1 MAAKKKILTL
11 DEVKKFNELRETN
24 KGRTFSFP
32 ELCNMAKESL
42 GLSRPRVQALI
53 NKNIFLRIQ
62 RGKYAFP
69 KEPVYKDKLQ
79 KGIES
84 YIDYKKNPVGK
95 KQEEKSSVEIA
106 IELLKSE
113 GYRVQKQVF
122 DQVEAL
128 KNPNSLVSRYIH
140 WEIV

>member
-1 MAAKKKILTL
+1 MAAHKKMLTL
-11 DEVKKFNELRETN
+11 DEVKKFNELRENN
-24 KGRTFSFP
+24 KGRTFTFA
-32 ELCNMAKESL
+32 ELCTLAKESL

-53 NKNIFLRIQ
+53 NKDIFLHVQ

-84 YIDYKKNPVGK
+84 YYKKNPVGK
-95 KQEEKSSVEIA
+95 KEDKSSVEIA

-113 GYRVQKQVF
+113 GYRIQKQVF
-122 DQVEAL
+122 DQAEAL

-140 WEIV
+140 WETV